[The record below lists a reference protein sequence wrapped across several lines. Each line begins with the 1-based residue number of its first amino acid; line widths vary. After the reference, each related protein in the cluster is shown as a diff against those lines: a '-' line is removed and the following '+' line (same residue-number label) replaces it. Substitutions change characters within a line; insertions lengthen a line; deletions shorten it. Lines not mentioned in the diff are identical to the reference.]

1 MNFLGVVD
9 NFKAFLLLLQFP
21 RTRAKSHS
29 ESQVERHLNLAL
41 HSLEATQ
48 HQLKDLVSVVKDQ
61 SQQIERLMSTVQD
74 QARQIGVLTTTAK
87 RQSEEMEA
95 LKAQVNVQPQQRK
108 NLDEEQ
114 HEGKDVTGIGFDTK
128 GKPQQKCGWTFLGLK
143 EKFIAMDLSVTKQ
156 KRVISVKTYFCFV

>member
-9 NFKAFLLLLQFP
+9 NLKAFLLLLQFP

-29 ESQVERHLNLAL
+29 ESQVEGHLNLAL

-48 HQLKDLVSVVKDQ
+48 HQVKDLVSVVKDQ
-61 SQQIERLMSTVQD
+61 SQQIERLMSTVHD

-95 LKAQVNVQPQQRK
+95 LKVQVNVQAQQRK
-108 NLDEEQ
+108 KLDEEQ
-114 HEGKDVTGIGFDTK
+114 HEGKDVTGIVLIPRESRSKNVVGLFLVLK
-128 GKPQQKCGWTFLGLK
+128 KNSSLWTCL
-143 EKFIAMDLSVTKQ
+143 
-156 KRVISVKTYFCFV
+156 